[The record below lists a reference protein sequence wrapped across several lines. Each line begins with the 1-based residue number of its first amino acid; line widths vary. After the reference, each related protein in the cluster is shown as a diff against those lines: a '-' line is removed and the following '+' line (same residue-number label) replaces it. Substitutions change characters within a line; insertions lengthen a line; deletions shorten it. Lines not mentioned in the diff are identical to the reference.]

1 MNKISVYLSGE
12 NNFFLAPFYLFL
24 KESFSIWLSKI
35 DSFVDSGNVKCYAED
50 ALNEI
55 TEDIQIKPLYY
66 EDEICMEIDSK
77 KDLEKARALLQIK
90 SDSA

>member
-1 MNKISVYLSGE
+1 MLSNLLEKKDGNYVLVNKAIKPPEKDFKAEIKENIVNKISVYLSGE

-50 ALNEI
+50 A
-55 TEDIQIKPLYY
+55 
-66 EDEICMEIDSK
+66 
-77 KDLEKARALLQIK
+77 
-90 SDSA
+90 